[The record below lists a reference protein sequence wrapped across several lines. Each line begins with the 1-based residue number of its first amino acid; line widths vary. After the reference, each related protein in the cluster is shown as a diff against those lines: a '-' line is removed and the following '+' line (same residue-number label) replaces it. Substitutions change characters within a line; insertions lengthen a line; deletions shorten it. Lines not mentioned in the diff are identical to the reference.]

1 MIGIINYGA
10 GNLGSLSNA
19 FSYLGIPSFI
29 SGDIEELQK
38 AKKLV
43 LPGVGAFGPA
53 MDRLKNLKLD
63 DFLND
68 WVDDRKY
75 LLGICLGMQLLL
87 SESEEN
93 GTNKGLNLIP
103 GRVKLIK
110 NSFRKVHIGW
120 NQVKPTNENLVF
132 SKTGYA
138 YFVHSYACHPV
149 DEENII
155 SLTEYGNQFVSG
167 LRKRNVI
174 GLQFHP
180 EKSQEFGLRIL
191 KRFYTNEF

>member
-1 MIGIINYGA
+1 M
-10 GNLGSLSNA
+10 
-19 FSYLGIPSFI
+19 
-29 SGDIEELQK
+29 
-38 AKKLV
+38 
-43 LPGVGAFGPA
+43 
-53 MDRLKNLKLD
+53 
-63 DFLND
+63 
-68 WVDDRKY
+68 
-75 LLGICLGMQLLL
+75 
-87 SESEEN
+87 
-93 GTNKGLNLIP
+93 
-103 GRVKLIK
+103 IK
-110 NSFRKVHIGW
+110 NSFRRVLIGW

>member
-1 MIGIINYGA
+1 
-10 GNLGSLSNA
+10 
-19 FSYLGIPSFI
+19 
-29 SGDIEELQK
+29 
-38 AKKLV
+38 
-43 LPGVGAFGPA
+43 
-53 MDRLKNLKLD
+53 
-63 DFLND
+63 
-68 WVDDRKY
+68 
-75 LLGICLGMQLLL
+75 MQLLL

-180 EKSQEFGLRIL
+180 EKSQEFGLKIL